1 VLATP
6 RLLFAGANDGLFPKF
21 LSKVH
26 PKFATPY
33 LAIISYASLIF
44 IFSISGE
51 FMQLAILASAAILI
65 IYLAVILATIKL
77 RKKKQDV
84 AEKTF
89 EMPGGLIIPIIGI
102 AAIVWLLT
110 SLTKWEIGSTVI
122 FIAVICVIYFNIK
135 TENNFRRDEEKR
147 IK

>member
-1 VLATP
+1 
-6 RLLFAGANDGLFPKF
+6 
-21 LSKVH
+21 
-26 PKFATPY
+26 
-33 LAIISYASLIF
+33 
-44 IFSISGE
+44 
-51 FMQLAILASAAILI
+51 MQLAILASAAILI

-89 EMPGGLIIPIIGI
+89 EMPGSLIIPIIGI

-122 FIAVICVIYFNIK
+122 FIAVICVIYFIMKKYKNRK
-135 TENNFRRDEEKR
+135 QF
-147 IK
+147 